1 MTYKEEVNNEINNI
15 INKYNY
21 EVMIKQLKE
30 KISSL
35 KINRKFSKTEIDIN
49 KINKM
54 LNRYNEK
61 LEGMLKKPH
70 EYKRSLQTKI
80 ENFERRLYLAFSGE
94 AQSQYQVA
102 LDYVN
107 TFKLLQRKEKAFYWA
122 KKSAEQGHGKA
133 MVLVGTFYIKG
144 IGNSINIY
152 QGISWYRKAA
162 EAGHKGA
169 PFKLGNFYF
178 KGNNIKQDY
187 QKAVYWYKYGNERK
201 GKEIL
206 YKLGAVYEF
215 GLDFKINYE
224 EALYWY
230 QQSNEQNHPK
240 ASEAIDRVRRKKTL
254 NKSELKINN
263 EYNSTQK
270 YTTITRNTRKRN
282 QGIVQYLKGLYKD
295 TCQVCGGKIDIGFGK
310 GVSEVHH
317 IRPLGRHNGPDN
329 IENMIVLCPNHHAM
343 FDRGAIT
350 IDLIN
355 EIVQHINPSD
365 YLNGHQ
371 LKLDHFVKQEF
382 VNYHNE
388 HIYLG
393 DVKVH
398 SNTEN
403 FHNAT
408 IVKYGDTVI
417 IKDERND
424 DEFKIST
431 EDYINRHLMN
441 DMQYNLISSKI
452 GDIIF
457 HNGYEYRITKIL

>member
-1 MTYKEEVNNEINNI
+1 MINTDELNNEINFI
-15 INKYNY
+15 IDKYNY
-21 EVMIKQLKE
+21 EVMIEQLKV
-30 KISSL
+30 KINSL
-35 KINRKFSKTEIDIN
+35 KINRKYSKTEVDTN
-49 KINKM
+49 KINRV
-54 LNRYNEK
+54 LSRHNEK
-61 LEGMLKKPH
+61 LEGMLKDPH
-70 EYKRSLQTKI
+70 GYKNLLQTKI
-80 ENFERRLYLAFSGE
+80 EDFERLLYLAVAGE

-107 TFKLLQRKEKAFYWA
+107 TFKLLQRNEKAFFWA
-122 KKSAEQGHGKA
+122 KKSAEQGHKKA
-133 MVLVGTFYIKG
+133 MVLVATFYIKG
-144 IGNSINIY
+144 VGNSINIH
-152 QGISWYRKAA
+152 QGISWFRKAA

-201 GKEIL
+201 GKDVL

-215 GLDFKINYE
+215 GLGFRINYD

-240 ASEAIDRVRRKKTL
+240 STEAIDRIRRKETL
-254 NKSELKINN
+254 NKSEFKINN
-263 EYNSTQK
+263 NSLQE
-270 YTTITRNTRKRN
+270 YTTLIRNTRKRN
-282 QGIVQYLKGLYKD
+282 RGIVQYLKGLYKD
-295 TCQVCGGKIDIGFGK
+295 TCQVCGEKIDVGFGK

-317 IRPLGRHNGPDN
+317 IRPLGRHHGPDN
-329 IENMIVLCPNHHAM
+329 IENMIVLCPNHHTM

-355 EIVQHINPSD
+355 EVVHHINPSD
-365 YLNGHQ
+365 YLNGQQ
-371 LKLDHFVKQEF
+371 LKLNHYVKPEF

-393 DVKVH
+393 DVKVNADTGNFN
-398 SNTEN
+398 NT
-403 FHNAT
+403 T

-424 DEFKIST
+424 DEFKISI

-441 DMQYNLISSKI
+441 DMQFNIISSKI
-452 GDIIF
+452 DDILF
-457 HNGYEYRITKIL
+457 HNGYEYRIIKIL